1 MQDTQYFDNIF
12 QMNRTTSQEKYDN
25 IGKQLNEFIS
35 YIKSQDLSPIEQ
47 VMVVY
52 DRAKMFESAG
62 NDTSLETRQLPDVIA
77 SNKAVCAG
85 YTNFFNECMTRL
97 GYKNCAIESYIGDVS
112 HMHSLVEINDDKYDI
127 HGVYN
132 FDPTFD
138 SLDINSEDRTMS
150 YAFFGRSVEEINHL
164 KEQRTPRGVSIALM
178 KGMDGKYDE
187 ISNEIPTRTMN
198 IINGFFP
205 SEENSRFIQEHYS
218 ELKDKSKWPSL
229 NEEHLFQISQLGFK
243 VRRAENISTET
254 LEQIIRN
261 VRKVE
266 NPNLSEEQINSQL
279 DRIAKFNNSQLS
291 KYYDDPRLLFKI
303 TPENYISKD
312 SFPQILEKISTFYN
326 SKSPD
331 EVLKTIIEFTNGQQ
345 QQAFLKIESL
355 SNEEKRTLLDCT
367 FDSNYDFMSKFLNP
381 LIHSYA
387 QSFPY
392 ESSKIGK
399 PEYFN
404 MSIRSYTSNSINGN
418 SLSIIDGNL
427 DYLQQ
432 IDSYIKSNSPKV
444 EERISK
450 GDEVKLNNQP
460 NDSFFAPPNTSSVK
474 SIMDSANQQ
483 YEASKQEKTNIS
495 MLMDDPQDEVQIQSQ
510 GVDIVDMMDEVSK
523 DDISEIMNSSISE
536 EPLSVQ
542 SIMNNAGNDVET
554 QPEINDDISM
564 LMNDPQDEVQI
575 QSQGIDI
582 ANMMDEASKDDTNAR
597 INQFNEYRAQV
608 LPLLLSTD
616 SDVYVHSDFTIG
628 GENGEI
634 CRHTLEK
641 ITNDSRQILSQ
652 RDFECDEVFRTG
664 MLEPSLLDYAKTN
677 PIVDGKINTSDNG
690 LSQYMAF
697 SETNNVL
704 TVNNVSREYANYIDQ
719 EIKKVD
725 PIVFQQQMEQYQQQV
740 QNTYSY
746 QRVLKKN
753 SGFLNILMLSSIVG
767 FMAGFIAFITYI
779 IIKMK
784 GIG

>member
-25 IGKQLNEFIS
+25 MEKQLNEFIS
-35 YIKSQDLSPIEQ
+35 YVKSRDLSPIEQ
-47 VMVVY
+47 VMLVY

-77 SNKAVCAG
+77 NNKAVCAG
-85 YTNFFNECMTRL
+85 YTNLFNECMTRL
-97 GYKNCAIESYIGDVS
+97 GYKNCAIESYIGDIS

-138 SLDINSEDRTMS
+138 SLDINSKDRTMS

-178 KGMDGKYDE
+178 KGMDGKYEE

-198 IINGFFP
+198 IMNGFFP

-218 ELKDKSKWPSL
+218 ELKDKSNWPSL

-243 VRRAENISTET
+243 VRRAENIPVDT
-254 LEQIIRN
+254 LEQIISN

-266 NPNLSEEQINSQL
+266 NPNLSEEQINSQM
-279 DRIAKFNNSQLS
+279 DRIREFNNSQFS
-291 KYYDDPRLLFKI
+291 KYYNDPRLLFNI
-303 TPENYISKD
+303 IPENYVSQENY
-312 SFPQILEKISTFYN
+312 PQVLEQINSLYN
-326 SKSPD
+326 SKNPD
-331 EVLKTIIEFTNGQQ
+331 EALKTIIEFTNGQQ
-345 QQAFLKIESL
+345 QQALLKIESL
-355 SNEEKRTLLDCT
+355 SDEEKKTLLDCT
-367 FDSNYDFMSKFLNP
+367 FDSNYDFMAKFLNP
-381 LIHSYA
+381 LIDSYA
-387 QSFPY
+387 HSFPY
-392 ESSKIGK
+392 QSSKIGK

-404 MSIRSYTSNSINGN
+404 MNIRNYISNSINDN

-432 IDSYIKSNSPKV
+432 IDSYIKSNSQKV
-444 EERISK
+444 ETEITK
-450 GDEVKLNNQP
+450 GDEVKLENRPSDN
-460 NDSFFAPPNTSSVK
+460 FFAPPNPNSIK
-474 SIMDSANQQ
+474 GIMDNASAE
-483 YEASKQEKTNIS
+483 YEPSKKEKT
-495 MLMDDPQDEVQIQSQ
+495 
-510 GVDIVDMMDEVSK
+510 
-523 DDISEIMNSSISE
+523 DISI
-536 EPLSVQ
+536 
-542 SIMNNAGNDVET
+542 
-554 QPEINDDISM
+554 
-564 LMNDPQDEVQI
+564 LMNDPQDEVQV
-575 QSQGIDI
+575 QSQGVDI
-582 ANMMDEASKDDTNAR
+582 ANLMDEASKDDTNDR
-597 INQFNEYRAQV
+597 INQYNEYRAQV

-616 SDVYVHSDFTIG
+616 ADVYVHSDFTIG

-641 ITNDSRQILSQ
+641 MTNDSRQILSQ

-677 PIVDGKINTSDNG
+677 PIVDGKVNTSDNG

-704 TVNNVSREYANYIDQ
+704 TVNNISREYASYIDE

-725 PIVFQQQMEQYQQQV
+725 PIVFQQQMDQYQQQV

-753 SGFLNILMLSSIVG
+753 SGFLNIIMLSSIVG